1 MLWQEEVNKREMK
14 KIIEA
19 AKQKAVAVVAVVG
32 QRGASN
38 QTVQCFKTDKWD
50 PDLNAAPQ

>member
-1 MLWQEEVNKREMK
+1 MEEVNKREMK

-50 PDLNAAPQ
+50 PDLNAAPK